1 MPRKPREQGA
11 APGLGRSARIV
22 GALLRGEPL
31 DAARAAALI
40 GVQEPAALEQLRAI
54 ESELPGVRVMREGRR
69 NVWRYHAEPETWQ
82 TPVVVAACLG
92 SSLAPL
98 FRRSA
103 HGQAF
108 AEIRSRLVSNTQT
121 RQRFGAVERKFWFH
135 AQGGEQGV
143 DASPALF
150 DNLVDA
156 LLDSVTV
163 TMSYEHFDG
172 QLETLAVA
180 PLSLVL
186 YQHQLYLLAQPAQ
199 RKVHPFRVAR
209 ILSLTRG
216 KPFRYPPPTQFN
228 PEDLFKDSLGI
239 WINAEGPIETVVVH
253 LGKHWAT
260 YARTH
265 RWHPTQSVRSIR
277 GAVEVSFRCR
287 LCRELTQWVLAFGS
301 DAKVIKPA
309 GLRTAIK
316 REVTSM
322 AAVYREDS
330 KLGRR

>member
-1 MPRKPREQGA
+1 MPRKPRGKGA

-54 ESELPGVRVMREGRR
+54 ENELPGIRVMREGRR

-82 TPVVVAACLG
+82 TPAVVAACLG

-108 AEIRSRLVSNTQT
+108 AEIRSRLVSNTRT
-121 RQRFGAVERKFWFH
+121 RQRFGDVERKFWFH

-150 DNLVDA
+150 DKLVDA
-156 LLDSVTV
+156 LLDSVTI

-172 QLETLAVA
+172 RLETLAVA

-209 ILSLTRG
+209 ILDLTPG
-216 KPFRYPPPTQFN
+216 KPFRYPSSTKFN
-228 PEDLFKDSLGI
+228 PEDLFRGSLGI
-239 WINAEGPIETVVVH
+239 WINAEGPIETVVVR
-253 LGKHWAT
+253 LAKHWAT
-260 YARTH
+260 YSRTH
-265 RWHPTQSVRSIR
+265 RWHPTQSIRLVR

-287 LCRELTQWVLAFGS
+287 NCRELAQWVLAFGR

-309 GLRTAIK
+309 GLRTAIQ
-316 REVTSM
+316 EEIASM
-322 AAVYREDS
+322 ATVYGPGSKAVR
-330 KLGRR
+330 